1 MNDDVVFEV
10 RWRSLSCGESRELT
24 KALITQLDSAAN
36 EKTKQWFDNYLKGAI
51 EYRGVKTPMVTKLV
65 TSWKKDYNL
74 TQYSIEEQLAL
85 CELLIQSRFAED
97 KFAGTI
103 YLQKFLCKILPWQ
116 QLVSFSAGLFEA
128 GYFFDWSTT
137 DWFCVRVLDPAIIR
151 HGLEAAEQIAQW
163 RTAQTLWQK
172 RAAIV
177 SFRHASKDSRYH
189 SLIKKI
195 IADLVTDER
204 RFIQTGI
211 GWVLADLSKPYPNEA
226 EALFRHY
233 LSGDNCI
240 DRRRQLQG
248 RATS

>member
-1 MNDDVVFEV
+1 MT
-10 RWRSLSCGESRELT
+10 ESEAQAHNLV
-24 KALITQLDSAAN
+24 KALITQIEGAAD

-74 TQYSIEEQLAL
+74 MQYSIEDQLAL

-103 YLQKFLCKILPWQ
+103 YLQKFLCKTLPWQ

-128 GYFFDWSTT
+128 DYFFDWSTT

-151 HGLEAAEQIAQW
+151 HGLQAAEHIAQW
-163 RTAQTLWQK
+163 RTAQNLWQK

-177 SFRHASKDSRYH
+177 SFRHATKDSQYH
-189 SLIKKI
+189 NLIKKI

-211 GWVLADLSKPYPNEA
+211 GWVLADLSKPYPKEA
-226 EALFRHY
+226 EALFRQY
-233 LSGDNCI
+233 SSQLSREVI
-240 DRRRQLQG
+240 DRHAKYLDTHKELKRLKREM
-248 RATS
+248 T